1 MQRQGSNMRFIAAFR
16 RLLKVALL
24 VLLFYLV
31 QTSVVPHLM
40 FRGIIPNLLMVCIAI
55 MTVSLG
61 KKYAFASGATIGI
74 LLESMLPDMRLFN
87 LLIYPSLALI
97 CAQVFADMSEL
108 KRELKR
114 IRLAQRQAD
123 TRKANVELGYR
134 QRRFRISLRRNTAN
148 DLDPHL
154 RIFMN
159 TLMLTALYE
168 GVMLIYVM
176 LTGVPFTF
184 AHLVRVFYTLAYTAV
199 FTLLMFPARAFL
211 GMYRRRKRGVQLE
224 GVGELVDISEKDLR
238 KISLEPDLPLPTSSF
253 RVSDEP
259 LIKGEDKKTKDN
271 AKPEAGDVKPEE
283 PTETDPAPQ
292 EELQDED

>member
-1 MQRQGSNMRFIAAFR
+1 MAQRSGNKGFRAAFI
-16 RLLKVALL
+16 RLAKVAFL

-31 QTSVVPHLM
+31 QVSVVPHLM
-40 FRGIIPNLLMVCIAI
+40 FRGIIPNLLMVCIAV

-61 KKYAFASGATIGI
+61 KKYAFASGAAIGI

-87 LLIYPSLALI
+87 LLIYPSLALL

-123 TRKANVELGYR
+123 SRKAQVEMGYK
-134 QRRFRISLRRNTAN
+134 QRRFRFSLRRNTAN

-154 RIFMN
+154 RIFLN
-159 TLMLTALYE
+159 TLMLTAIYE
-168 GVMLIYVM
+168 LVMLIYVA
-176 LTGVPFTF
+176 LTGVPLGF
-184 AHLVRVFYTLAYTAV
+184 AHLGRVFYTLAYTALLTV
-199 FTLLMFPARAFL
+199 LMFPARAYL
-211 GMYRRRKRGVQLE
+211 GMYKRRRRGAQVD

-253 RVSDEP
+253 RVSDGQENP
-259 LIKGEDKKTKDN
+259 VEVKKE
-271 AKPEAGDVKPEE
+271 KPEV
-283 PTETDPAPQ
+283 TDPVPQ
-292 EELQDED
+292 EELQHED